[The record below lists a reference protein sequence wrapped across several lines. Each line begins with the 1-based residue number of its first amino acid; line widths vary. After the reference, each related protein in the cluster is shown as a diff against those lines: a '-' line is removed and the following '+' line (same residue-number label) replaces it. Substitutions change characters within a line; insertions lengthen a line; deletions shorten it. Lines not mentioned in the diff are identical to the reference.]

1 MDSNNISHNEGIMH
15 HRSHDNNRE
24 IARQV
29 HKILDECATKLKDDP
44 RRYTSMFIKE
54 KLNNIMLYLLNPDSS
69 GTIVS
74 SPEIIQMIHSFWKR
88 QKNNVIICD
97 VCVDVLLVIIKERK
111 VKIKN
116 HFGNDLG
123 LKKFKPA
130 GPNTNGPEY
139 TFNEYLDQ
147 RSFIYNCIRLR
158 LKQVKKMF
166 NDENYR
172 ECEKILII
180 VEQKSD
186 IISKAFKDLIPDD
199 DHDSDDLEKLYHF
212 KHVVIPKMRIQ
223 LDKKLKTSGN
233 NDNHSS
239 RKRNISNNHNNGSSI
254 LKESVNFKKQR
265 IEKPKKK
272 KKKKKKK
279 RKKKNMMMMMPM
291 SSEDEESDEEEEEE
305 EDDDDE
311 ELTPIADNNGSKTPI
326 ADDDDGSGSG
336 GRTPVIVES
345 DVTPIAE
352 DGGRTPIIVEN
363 DATPIADNDD
373 GEHTPILFNTTIES
387 NFNNEI
393 ADEEE
398 QKEVDV
404 MNLLSFAGQRKECIN
419 KYAELNYLSQPESLS
434 DEMIDK
440 LTRRDT
446 KDFFVTRRMKLTL
459 PKNWLDEVNPPRTLV
474 KTEGMNINNTDS
486 DLWMNDFERYWNN
499 GDFILKRIKTG
510 TSPNKSSFLARKVNA
525 NTWESEPEKKF
536 DLFLGS
542 VTNNE
547 LRNANKN
554 KAITITNA
562 IYKDDEGVM
571 KEDEDKIQIELDMY
585 DITKLG
591 DCTFGDENLMC
602 DDCEDKL
609 KNSNAFIFNYGAP
622 LKFVLVCRKPK
633 ASYTEGTNNH
643 NHADS
648 IHYEHFPMIE
658 FEINYGLMDLKR
670 DYNDKKCMQIR
681 KAKYGKKSWGTAA
694 QLQYDAV
701 KFQFDAYQ
709 RANVAVGNVSDK
721 SITQAGLELECDIIA
736 KAHLLRKLERDRKDA
751 RAKTGLLEHNISQQR
766 KCDNKRC
773 SNGYQTYKLFNS
785 SGWGNNSNNG
795 KWVCRRCSC
804 ECGESLVE
812 LKVEDRYRC
821 EQDRVSKG
829 LAADGDIWICWNR
842 NCDIVYDR
850 RFLSY
855 RGRCQRTG
863 CKGILDPDGKCD
875 FCTCRYCRKPLDRD
889 SENPTLWKCNNN
901 CTYKVETDIEKGFV
915 KGVVRYITESR

>member
-1 MDSNNISHNEGIMH
+1 MH

-24 IARQV
+24 LTRQV

-97 VCVDVLLVIIKERK
+97 VCVDVLLGIIKERK

-158 LKQVKKMF
+158 LKQVLKMF
-166 NDENYR
+166 EDENYR

-223 LDKKLKTSGN
+223 LDKKLKTS
-233 NDNHSS
+233 
-239 RKRNISNNHNNGSSI
+239 
-254 LKESVNFKKQR
+254 
-265 IEKPKKK
+265 
-272 KKKKKKK
+272 
-279 RKKKNMMMMMPM
+279 
-291 SSEDEESDEEEEEE
+291 
-305 EDDDDE
+305 
-311 ELTPIADNNGSKTPI
+311 ADNNGSKTPI

-387 NFNNEI
+387 NCNNEI

-404 MNLLSFAGQRKECIN
+404 MNLLSRAGQRKECIN
-419 KYAELNYLSQPESLS
+419 KYAKLNYLSQPESLS

-459 PKNWLDEVNPPRTLV
+459 PKNWLDEVNPPRTKV
-474 KTEGMNINNTDS
+474 KTEGMSINNTDS
-486 DLWMNDFERYWNN
+486 DLWMKDFERYWNN
-499 GDFILKRIKTG
+499 GDFILTRIKTG
-510 TSPNKSSFLARKVNA
+510 TSPDKPSFLARKVNA

-536 DLFLGS
+536 NLFLGS

-547 LRNANKN
+547 LRNANNN

-681 KAKYGKKSWGTAA
+681 KAKYGKEGWGTAA
-694 QLQYDAV
+694 LLQYDAV

-875 FCTCRYCRKPLDRD
+875 FCTCRYCRKALDRD

-901 CTYKVETDIEKGFV
+901 CTYKVETDIKKGFV